1 MHGYLK
7 NEKTSHFLFISVWI
21 LYMVVCLTKNTY
33 AAAIAS
39 IVDEGLFSK
48 SAAGIINAAFY
59 LIYGLAQLFLS
70 RLTDKIPPW
79 RMLYVGLLGALIC
92 NTAMAMT
99 RSFSVMLIAWSVNG
113 LLQFA
118 VWPSTLNIIA
128 TVLHKEHRQKAAVY
142 ISVCLAAGSVGSY
155 FAAML
160 LLRRFS
166 WASLFWLSVILLSM
180 VFILWIVATIKTE
193 RNLVHDDVPNLPQET
208 KQEGEKAPLFRLLA
222 ISGLLVFLLPAIG
235 RCMLDQGV
243 KSWVPTMMME
253 SYGISA
259 GTSSFIAMVVTLVN
273 VSGVILA
280 TTFQRKIMKNNP
292 VSASAAF
299 FAVSVPLFALLLL
312 IGKMPIFFVVVLLV
326 TSTTAMYGINQL
338 MLVEVPTAF
347 RKYNCIGT
355 VTSIINAFASFGV
368 MLGNFGYGFLA
379 EHWGWN
385 AVIVT
390 WIVISAL
397 SALCCV
403 MVLPAWKRFTK
414 N

>member
-7 NEKTSHFLFISVWI
+7 DEKTSHLLFIGLWI
-21 LYMVVCLTKNTY
+21 IYMVICLSKNTY
-33 AAAIAS
+33 SAAIAS
-39 IVDEGLFSK
+39 IVDEGLFDK

-70 RLTDKIPPW
+70 RLTDKCAPW
-79 RMLYVGLLGALIC
+79 RMLFLGILGALAA
-92 NTAMAMT
+92 NTVMAVT

-142 ISVCLAAGSVGSY
+142 ISVCLATGAVSSY

-166 WASLFWLSVILLSM
+166 WASLFWFSAILLVLSLL
-180 VFILWIVATIKTE
+180 LWIYVTAKMKKK
-193 RNLVHDDVPNLPQET
+193 LVFDYEEKAKPAET
-208 KQEGEKAPLFRLLA
+208 KEGEKAPLFRLLVV
-222 ISGLLVFLLPAIG
+222 SGFLIFLIPAIG

-253 SYGISA
+253 SYGITA
-259 GTSSFIAMVVTLVN
+259 GTSSFIAMLVTLVN
-273 VSGVILA
+273 VFGVFLA
-280 TTFQRKIMKNNP
+280 VRVQRKLKNNP
-292 VSASAAF
+292 VTASAAF
-299 FAVSVPLFALLLL
+299 FIASVPMFALLLL

-338 MLVEVPTAF
+338 MVVDVPTAF

-355 VTSIINAFASFGV
+355 VSSIINAFASFGV

-379 EHWGWN
+379 EHFGWN
-385 AVIVT
+385 AVIIT
-390 WIVISAL
+390 WIVISSL
-397 SALCCV
+397 SALCCFL
-403 MVLPAWKRFTK
+403 VLPFWKRFTK
-414 N
+414 S